1 MYTCKCWTVDTPH
14 FTIELEIYHS
24 TTCIFA
30 PKSWIWWK
38 QTLTPFW
45 IGMYF
50 FHKDNATGCVS
61 VTSGVSVCKLQLVV
75 FWLEYIEKI
84 DLLVLPLKSLK
95 HFYTSSDLP
104 WNKQNMSFFNRFNL
118 NLPVHK
124 HICFIYSMIHF
135 YKYKPNCV
143 RMCVW
148 FFVFLVFLKYIVY
161 IYQK

>member
-1 MYTCKCWTVDTPH
+1 M
-14 FTIELEIYHS
+14 
-24 TTCIFA
+24 
-30 PKSWIWWK
+30 
-38 QTLTPFW
+38 
-45 IGMYF
+45 
-50 FHKDNATGCVS
+50 
-61 VTSGVSVCKLQLVV
+61 SVCKLQLGV

-84 DLLVLPLKSLK
+84 DLLVLPWKSMK

-148 FFVFLVFLKYIVY
+148 FFVFFCFFLNIYIPKITYMYSVSVKSYIVDELCFQELSALTHY
-161 IYQK
+161 WYSSTDPDSAFE